1 MGRRTLLLVA
11 AVVLAGLG
19 ATLVFLYAHG
29 ADQRAAK
36 GQELQNVLVAT
47 ATIPAGT
54 SGASLNGSSS
64 VELREVASNSVAPGA
79 LTSLDSVSHLLT
91 TAPIYAGEQLLAAD
105 FGPAE
110 VQTSLPI
117 PAGLMAV
124 SIQLGDPER
133 VAGFVTNGSEVAV
146 YVTIANTDPT
156 TQAREPDATEILLP
170 RVTVIGVGNT
180 SLVTQTSTD
189 QTGQQNTEQIPKTIL
204 TLAVTQDEAT
214 RLIHA
219 TQKGEL
225 YLALLTPTSK
235 VSPGG
240 RVDSSNLLP

>member
-29 ADQRAAK
+29 ADQRAAQ
-36 GQELQNVLVAT
+36 GQQLEQVLVAT
-47 ATIPAGT
+47 TTIPAGT
-54 SGASLNGSSS
+54 TGASLNGSAS
-64 VELREVASNSVAPGA
+64 VQQRSVASNSVAPGA
-79 LTSLDSVSHLLT
+79 LTSLTTVSSLIT
-91 TAPIYAGEQLLAAD
+91 MAPIYPGEQLLAAE
-105 FGPAE
+105 FGPASA
-110 VQTSLPI
+110 QTSLPI
-117 PAGLMAV
+117 PVGKMAV
-124 SIQLGDPER
+124 SVQLGDPER
-133 VAGFVTNGSEVAV
+133 VAGFVTNGSDVAV
-146 YVTIANTDPT
+146 FVTIANTDPT
-156 TQAREPDATEILLP
+156 TQAREPDATEILLT

-189 QTGQQNTEQIPKTIL
+189 RTGAQNTEQIPKTIL
-204 TLAVTQDEAT
+204 TLAVTQDQAT

-219 TQKGEL
+219 AQKGAL
-225 YLALLTPTSK
+225 YFALLTPTSK